1 MKKQHFDAQ
10 LSTPLLCLEAREAGN
25 RKGLVVGLLHAIS
38 NLNFRREKLSILT
51 LSLCGNNS
59 FY

>member
-25 RKGLVVGLLHAIS
+25 RKGLVAGLLHAIS
-38 NLNFRREKLSILT
+38 NLNFRREK
-51 LSLCGNNS
+51 
-59 FY
+59 